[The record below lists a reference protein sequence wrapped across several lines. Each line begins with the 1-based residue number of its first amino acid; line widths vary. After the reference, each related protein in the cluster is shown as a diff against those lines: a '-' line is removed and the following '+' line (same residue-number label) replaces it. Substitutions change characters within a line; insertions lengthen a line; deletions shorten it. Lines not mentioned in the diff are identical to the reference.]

1 MADQH
6 TTRAEDDRQDGTLTR
21 REFLQVGGAIAA
33 AGVAIAV
40 PGLSGAATNGAFRIV
55 KTTNGQIRGRV
66 SRGVAEFKGVQ
77 YGASTAGANRFLPPQ
92 PVVPWTGVRD
102 ALVLGNRSPQVE
114 LDYPAWLDSS
124 PATENCLALNVF
136 APEGANPQSRLPV
149 MVWLHGGAYIFGSAS
164 SPLYKC
170 ENLARLG
177 NVVTVGINHRL
188 NIFGYAF
195 LSDDAGHEFAT
206 SGNAGHLDIV
216 AALKWIQQNIAVF
229 GGDPDNVT
237 LFGESG
243 GGGKITALLGMPA
256 AKGLFHK
263 AIIQSGSLL
272 RQKDPS
278 AATEVTDRM
287 YSTLGIRRGDVRAL
301 QRLSANELLNC
312 FKQLFTNTEPGVSDD
327 LLIYGPVADGIVI
340 PSHLWDG
347 HAPELSKDIPI
358 IVGTNTHEAVLF
370 IDKELF
376 KPILDDRVL
385 AKRIASFGLVGK
397 ADEQQV
403 RPLIPLYRQKMPGLN
418 DRELLVRIATDIGFW
433 RGAVLQAE
441 MRVRAGGAPVYMYE
455 CTWETP
461 CYGGKWAPHA
471 IDVPFVF
478 GVQHY
483 PTAWDGKD
491 SDAARSAADPENH
504 WSVVSKQMIG
514 AWASFAQTGNPSTR
528 GLEWTPYDLTK
539 RATMMF
545 GERSGIAD
553 DPRSS
558 VRDAVLAL

>member
-1 MADQH
+1 MTDPH
-6 TTRAEDDRQDGTLTR
+6 RKNAEDPRRSGALTR

-33 AGVAIAV
+33 AGVAMAV
-40 PGLSGAATNGAFRIV
+40 PGFSGAATHTEFRTV
-55 KTTNGQIRGRV
+55 TTTNGKIRGRV
-66 SRGVAEFKGVQ
+66 SRGVAEFKGVH

-102 ALVLGNRSPQVE
+102 ALVLGNKCPQVN

-124 PATENCLALNVF
+124 QSSEDCLALNVF
-136 APEGANPQSRLPV
+136 APEEANAQSRLPV
-149 MVWLHGGAYIFGSAS
+149 MVWIHGGAYIFGSAS

-188 NIFGYAF
+188 NVFGYTF
-195 LSDDAGHEFAT
+195 LGDDAGHELAT

-216 AALKWIQQNIAVF
+216 AALKWVQQNIAAF
-229 GGDPDNVT
+229 GGDPENVT

-243 GGGKITALLGMPA
+243 GGGKITALLGMSA

-272 RQKDPS
+272 RQKNPS
-278 AATEVTDRM
+278 EATEVTDKM
-287 YSTLGIRRGDVRAL
+287 YSGLGIRRGDVRAL
-301 QRLSANELLNC
+301 QRLSTNALVDWYKQFLTSAEL
-312 FKQLFTNTEPGVSDD
+312 PDG
-327 LLIYGPVADGIVI
+327 LLMHGPVADGIVI
-340 PSHLWDG
+340 PPHLWDG

-358 IVGTNTHEAVLF
+358 IVGTNTHESVLF
-370 IDKELF
+370 IDQDLF
-376 KPILDDRVL
+376 KPIPDDGVL
-385 AKRIASFGLVGK
+385 AKRIAKFPVLGNV
-397 ADEQQV
+397 DEQQV
-403 RPLIPLYRQKMPGLN
+403 RPLIPLYREKMPGLN
-418 DRELLVRIATDIGFW
+418 ERELLVRISTDIGFW
-433 RGAVLQAE
+433 KHAVLQAE
-441 MRVRAGGAPVYMYE
+441 MLARAGGAPVYMYE

-471 IDVPFVF
+471 IDIPFVF

-491 SDAARSAADPENH
+491 TDAVRSAADPENR

-514 AWASFAQTGNPSTR
+514 AWTSFARTGNPSAQ
-528 GLEWTPYDLTK
+528 GLAWSPYDLTK

-545 GERSGIAD
+545 GERSGTAD

-558 VRDAVLAL
+558 VREAVLAI

>member
-1 MADQH
+1 MTDQH
-6 TTRAEDDRQDGTLTR
+6 RKTGEDDRRSGALTR

-33 AGVAIAV
+33 AGVAMAV
-40 PGLSGAATNGAFRIV
+40 PGLSVAATHTEFRTV
-55 KTTNGQIRGRV
+55 TTTNGKIRGRV
-66 SRGVAEFKGVQ
+66 TLGVAEFKGVH
-77 YGASTAGANRFLPPQ
+77 YGASTAAANRFLPPQ

-102 ALVLGNRSPQVE
+102 ALVLGNQCAQPV
-114 LDYPAWLDSS
+114 LDLPAWVDSS
-124 PATENCLALNVF
+124 PASEDCLSLNVF

-164 SPLYKC
+164 SPIYRC
-170 ENLARLG
+170 DNLARAG

-188 NIFGYAF
+188 NGFGYT
-195 LSDDAGHEFAT
+195 LLGDDAGHEFAT

-216 AALKWIQQNIAVF
+216 AALKWVQQNIAAF

-278 AATEVTDRM
+278 EATKVTDAM
-287 YSTLGIRRGDVRAL
+287 YSALGVRRGDVRAL
-301 QRLSANELLNC
+301 QRLSTKVLLDCFNQLLMSTEL
-312 FKQLFTNTEPGVSDD
+312 PDG

-340 PSHLWDG
+340 PPRLWDG

-376 KPILDDRVL
+376 KPIPDDGVL
-385 AKRIASFGLVGK
+385 AKRIASFPVIEK
-397 ADEQQV
+397 ASEQQV

-418 DRELLVRIATDIGFW
+418 DRELLVRITTDIGFW
-433 RGAVLQAE
+433 KAAVHQAE
-441 MRVRAGGAPVYMYE
+441 MRTHAGGAPVYMYE

-461 CYGGKWAPHA
+461 CYGGKWAPHG
-471 IDVPFVF
+471 IDIPFVF

-483 PTAWDGKD
+483 PVAWDGKD
-491 SDAARSAADPENH
+491 SDAARTAADPENH

-514 AWASFAQTGNPSTR
+514 AWTAFARTGNPSTQ
-528 GLEWTPYDLTK
+528 GLEWSPYDLTK

-545 GERSGIAD
+545 GERSGINS
-553 DPRSS
+553 DPRSD
-558 VRDAVLAL
+558 VRAAVIAA

>member
-1 MADQH
+1 MTDQRRK
-6 TTRAEDDRQDGTLTR
+6 TGEVNRRGGALTR
-21 REFLQVGGAIAA
+21 REFLQAGGAIAA
-33 AGVAIAV
+33 AGVAMAV
-40 PGLSGAATNGAFRIV
+40 PGLGVAATHTEFRTVTTANG
-55 KTTNGQIRGRV
+55 KIRGRV
-66 SRGVAEFKGVQ
+66 SRGVAEFKGVH

-102 ALVLGNRSPQVE
+102 ALALGNKCPQVD
-114 LDYPAWLDSS
+114 LDYPAWVDSS
-124 PATENCLALNVF
+124 PSSEDCLALNVF
-136 APEGANPQSRLPV
+136 APEGANAQSRLPV
-149 MVWLHGGAYIFGSAS
+149 MVWIHGGAYIFGSAS

-188 NIFGYAF
+188 NVFGYTF
-195 LSDDAGHEFAT
+195 LGDGAGHDFVT

-216 AALKWIQQNIAVF
+216 AALRWVQQNIAAF

-243 GGGKITALLGMPA
+243 GGGKITGLLGMPA

-272 RQKDPS
+272 RQKDRS
-278 AATEVTDRM
+278 EATEITDKM
-287 YSTLGIRRGDVRAL
+287 YSGLGIRRGDVRAL
-301 QRLSANELLNC
+301 QRLSTNALLDWY
-312 FKQLFTNTEPGVSDD
+312 KQLLTNAELPGG
-327 LLIYGPVADGIVI
+327 LLTHGPVADGIVI
-340 PSHLWDG
+340 PPHLWDG
-347 HAPELSKDIPI
+347 HAPALSKDIPI
-358 IVGTNTHEAVLF
+358 IVGTNTHESILF
-370 IDKELF
+370 IDQELF
-376 KPILDDRVL
+376 KPIPDDGVL
-385 AKRIASFGLVGK
+385 AKRIAMFPVLGK

-403 RPLIPLYRQKMPGLN
+403 RPLIPLYREKMPGLN
-418 DRELLVRIATDIGFW
+418 DRELLVRISTDIGFW
-433 RGAVLQAE
+433 KHAVLQAE
-441 MRVRAGGAPVYMYE
+441 MLARAGGAPVYMYE

-478 GVQHY
+478 GVPHY

-491 SDAARSAADPENH
+491 TDAVRSAADPQNH

-514 AWASFAQTGNPSTR
+514 AWTAFARTGNPSAQ
-528 GLEWTPYDLTK
+528 GLEWSPYDLTK

-545 GERSGIAD
+545 GERSGTAD

-558 VRDAVLAL
+558 VREAVLAI